1 MNESNQDPN
10 SNAAFSQTSGAQ
22 SNPFTGE
29 LKGEFSSDFGTNT
42 NAVSQIFKSG
52 GFASENKSRLILLG
66 VLAVAILGGAFW
78 YLSEPME
85 GDSTDSEFAE
95 ETPADGEEATTDE
108 TETAEGT
115 TEGETKTD
123 EETAAT
129 TDTTAPTDA
138 AAPADAAATGT
149 TGAVTIVAP
158 AEGASQSYDET
169 QGPSEFS
176 WEGPADEIVFSRSKS
191 MTPVV
196 RTVKLNGS
204 SSFNFENPYP
214 GTWYWQVKN
223 ASGASEVRSFTIAAP
238 EKRNFPVTSP
248 APGASL
254 ASNGGVVSWQPAE
267 KVARYAVEMVPA
279 GQGFSS
285 PAYRYGTSGTS
296 VAIQGVNPGS
306 YDVRVGAFSEVS
318 GRWEWQVIQN
328 ISVQ

>member
-1 MNESNQDPN
+1 MNETNQDPN

-85 GDSTDSEFAE
+85 GDTTDSEFAE
-95 ETPADGEEATTDE
+95 ETPAEGDE
-108 TETAEGT
+108 
-115 TEGETKTD
+115 
-123 EETAAT
+123 AAT
-129 TDTTAPTDA
+129 TDATATDGEKKDETAMAETATTDA
-138 AAPADAAATGT
+138 AATTDVAATPDAAATGA
-149 TGAVTIVAP
+149 TGAIAISAP
-158 AEGASQSYDET
+158 ADGASQSYDET
-169 QGPSEFS
+169 QGPSEFT
-176 WEGPADEIVFSRSKS
+176 WQGPADEIVFSRSKS
-191 MTPVV
+191 MNPVV
-196 RTVKLNGS
+196 RTVKLNGA

-223 ASGASEVRSFTIAAP
+223 ASGASEVRSFSISAP

-248 APGASL
+248 TPGASL
-254 ASNGGVVSWQPAE
+254 AGNGGVVSWTAAD
-267 KVARYAVEMVPA
+267 KVARYAVEMAPA
-279 GQGFSS
+279 GQGFGS

-296 VAIQGVNPGS
+296 VAVQGVSPGS

-328 ISVQ
+328 VSVQ